1 MSARRAVLL
10 VGSAKPSGTSTS
22 EALGRSLLRRL
33 DSAGMETRV
42 FLVSHCRD
50 ERLPEL
56 VDAVAGAEIFV
67 LATPMYV
74 DALPYLVVRAFEAIA
89 AARTR
94 PGAAPA
100 SPTRFLALVNCGFP
114 EAMQTSSAQDI
125 CRIFAAQAR
134 LELAGTLGLGGG
146 ETLRGQA
153 PERMGWLTRH
163 VRRALDLAAE
173 ALLAGRPV
181 PEKAV
186 ELMARPIIP
195 ALGYVLMANQSWR
208 REARRWGATAKLGAR
223 PYEPARSAAQP
234 AD

>member
-1 MSARRAVLL
+1 MSARTAVLL
-10 VGSAKPSGTSTS
+10 VGSAKPAGTSTS

-33 DSAGMETRV
+33 ETAGVATRV
-42 FLVSHCRD
+42 FLASHCRD
-50 ERLPEL
+50 DRLQEL

-94 PGAAPA
+94 PGAPPP
-100 SPTRFLALVNCGFP
+100 SPTRFLAIINCGFP
-114 EAMQTSSAQDI
+114 ETIQTQTAQDI

-153 PERMGWLTRH
+153 PEQMGWLTRH
-163 VRRALDLAAE
+163 VRRAFDLAAE
-173 ALLAGRPV
+173 ALLAGRTV

-195 ALGYVLMANQSWR
+195 ALGYVLVANYSWR
-208 REARRWGATAKLGAR
+208 KEARRWGAQGRLSAR
-223 PYEPARSAAQP
+223 PYAPAPP
-234 AD
+234 AHAGD

>member
-22 EALGRSLLRRL
+22 EALGRSLLHRL
-33 DSAGMETRV
+33 ETAGVKTRV
-42 FLVSHCRD
+42 FLASHCRD
-50 ERLPEL
+50 ERLGEL

-94 PGAAPA
+94 PGAPPPA
-100 SPTRFLALVNCGFP
+100 PTRFLAIINCGFP
-114 EAMQTSSAQDI
+114 EAIQTQTAQDI

-146 ETLRGQA
+146 ETVRGQA
-153 PERMGWLTRH
+153 PEQMGWLTRH

-173 ALLAGRPV
+173 ALLAGRTV

-186 ELMARPIIP
+186 ELMGRPIIP
-195 ALGYVLMANQSWR
+195 ALGYVLMANHSWR
-208 REARRWGATAKLGAR
+208 KEARRWGVQGRLGAR
-223 PYEPARSAAQP
+223 PYAPAPP
-234 AD
+234 AHAGD